1 MNTTAATVTADL
13 ADLLDRSDYPWSPN
27 RWGVATIT
35 LPDEYYQ
42 VRVTEDDGTFYLTVL
57 SGGRAEL
64 IHTEARFSGIA
75 AQAAL
80 LATLDAI
87 VAELT

>member
-1 MNTTAATVTADL
+1 MNTTSADL
-13 ADLLDRSDYPWSPN
+13 TDLLNLTDYQWSLS
-27 RWGVATIT
+27 RWGIPTIT
-35 LPDEYYQ
+35 TPDEDHSI
-42 VRVTEDDGTFYLTVL
+42 RIAEEDGTFHMTVL

-80 LATLDAI
+80 LATIDAVI
-87 VAELT
+87 AELA

>member
-1 MNTTAATVTADL
+1 MNATSADL
-13 ADLLDRSDYPWSPN
+13 TDLLNLTDYPWSLS
-27 RWGVATIT
+27 RWGIPTIT
-35 LPDEYYQ
+35 TPDEDHSI
-42 VRVTEDDGTFYLTVL
+42 RITEEDGTFRMTVL

-80 LATLDAI
+80 LATIDAVI
-87 VAELT
+87 AELA